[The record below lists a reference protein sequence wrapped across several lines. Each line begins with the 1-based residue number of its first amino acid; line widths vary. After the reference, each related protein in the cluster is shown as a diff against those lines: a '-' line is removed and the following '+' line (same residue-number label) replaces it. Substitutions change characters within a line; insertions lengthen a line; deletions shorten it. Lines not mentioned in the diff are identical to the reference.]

1 MDSKSILVLSGD
13 EVDTEV
19 FTTTRSEWSAS
30 AELLTDLTQVFDRLT
45 RSVFHCLAL
54 PAEVG
59 DQSGFDIAYG
69 ITELFPEL
77 PVIVAGTVP
86 DEVPEDLDVRAVS
99 AASVVDDPVVDSVRE
114 ALDGSSPSVAGR
126 PPSPMETMLLS
137 MFDQI
142 PAHIYAKDADA
153 RHVMLSRN
161 ELEPTDLL
169 GQTDLDFT
177 ELPKEHREAAYRDE
191 INVIENDEP
200 RLEIEEYTD
209 YIDSH
214 SLTSKVPW
222 HDAEGDVTGLVG
234 LTQDITDY
242 KVREH
247 ASRRQ
252 HERLVK
258 VALVAAHEFR
268 NELQVAHGRLELSAG
283 QDEQVEVVEQS
294 LERIASIVDTVVE
307 LASEERHAQRRK
319 PLWLSTL
326 SREVWDTV
334 TNDEATLCIEEDCR
348 IVADPESSSLFVQI
362 LFNNALEH
370 AGSAITVTVG
380 TTDDGFYVA
389 DDGPGFAV
397 DPPERALDA
406 GFTTVEGNTGFGLYV
421 ARSVAQDHNWT
432 LRLSESTTGG
442 ARFDV
447 GNVEL
452 TE

>member
-1 MDSKSILVLSGD
+1 MDSKSILVLSED
-13 EVDTEV
+13 DVDTSA
-19 FTTTRSEWSAS
+19 FATTLSEWSVS
-30 AELLTDLTQVFDRLT
+30 AELLTDHTQVFDRLT
-45 RSVFHCLAL
+45 RSVFHCLVL
-54 PAEVG
+54 PAEIG

-77 PVIVAGTVP
+77 PVIVAGTAP
-86 DEVPEDLDVRAVS
+86 DEIPEDLDVRAVS

-114 ALDGSSPSVAGR
+114 ALDGPSPSVAGR
-126 PPSPMETMLLS
+126 QPSPMETMLLS

-222 HDAEGDVTGLVG
+222 HDADGDVTGLVG

-268 NELQVAHGRLELSAG
+268 NELQVAHGRLELSDG
-283 QDEQVEVVEQS
+283 QDDQVEVVEQS

-307 LASEERHAQRRK
+307 LASEGRHAKQRE

-334 TNDEATLCIEEDCR
+334 ASDEATLSIDEDYR
-348 IVADPESSSLFVQI
+348 IVADPESVGLFLQI
-362 LFNNALEH
+362 LFRNALEH
-370 AGSAITVTVG
+370 GSSTVTVRVG
-380 TTDDGFYVA
+380 TTEDGFFVA
-389 DDGPGFAV
+389 DDGPGFSV
-397 DPPERALDA
+397 DPPDRTLDA

-421 ARSVAQDHNWT
+421 AQSVAQDHDWT
-432 LRLSESTTGG
+432 LRLSESDAGG